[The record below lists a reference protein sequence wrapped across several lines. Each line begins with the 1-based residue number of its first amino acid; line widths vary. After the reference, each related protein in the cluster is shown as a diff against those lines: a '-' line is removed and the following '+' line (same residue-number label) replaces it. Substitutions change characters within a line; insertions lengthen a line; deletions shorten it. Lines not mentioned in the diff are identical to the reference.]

1 MTDINTLAKSGWY
14 ETNHDKYKYVYL
26 ELDYSKK
33 INKFVLSGCLSP
45 QGLAY
50 FPFPNQIY
58 REPDSGNMFCI
69 PFTLF
74 SLVKFC
80 DGTLL
85 PLVLTEDLVKR
96 YADPENI
103 VLTSL
108 CINISRYAS
117 SLDFSTIH
125 LTRDTPLRNL
135 LSEEALRVV
144 TGSMFDYFMIS
155 VLEHKKEFDE
165 LNTSHSN
172 IESFIKVILKIIDL

>member
-33 INKFVLSGCLSP
+33 INKFVFSGCLSP
-45 QGLAY
+45 QGLTY
-50 FPFPNQIY
+50 FPLPNQIY
-58 REPDSGNMFCI
+58 REPDSGNMFCV

-144 TGSMFDYFMIS
+144 TGSMFDYFMIG

-165 LNTSHSN
+165 LNTSYSN

>member
-33 INKFVLSGCLSP
+33 INKFVFSGCLSP

-50 FPFPNQIY
+50 FPLPNQIY

-103 VLTSL
+103 LYVLISL
-108 CINISRYAS
+108 VMQ
-117 SLDFSTIH
+117 
-125 LTRDTPLRNL
+125 
-135 LSEEALRVV
+135 VV
-144 TGSMFDYFMIS
+144 
-155 VLEHKKEFDE
+155 
-165 LNTSHSN
+165 
-172 IESFIKVILKIIDL
+172 

>member
-1 MTDINTLAKSGWY
+1 
-14 ETNHDKYKYVYL
+14 
-26 ELDYSKK
+26 
-33 INKFVLSGCLSP
+33 
-45 QGLAY
+45 
-50 FPFPNQIY
+50 
-58 REPDSGNMFCI
+58 MFCI

-117 SLDFSTIH
+117 NLDFSTIH

-155 VLEHKKEFDE
+155 VLEHKKEFNE